1 MRPASFSRTH
11 CPAYRKPS
19 VSASEPA
26 NSAVV
31 LTCVPE
37 RVGLSRRT
45 GAPTFAPNRPR
56 MPEPMSAPTLAE
68 AVAQYGRDA
77 YLLTIANDGPHT
89 SFVSVDLKGNVIACA
104 IGKSAARNIASKPNV
119 SLFWPPRE
127 PGGYALVVNG
137 TATGRREPSGLTRAE
152 ITLTKSVLHRAGPK
166 PPQSDGTCP
175 SDCRRIAR
183 PT

>member
-1 MRPASFSRTH
+1 MFAPQSTKDAGTH
-11 CPAYRKPS
+11 
-19 VSASEPA
+19 VSPH
-26 NSAVV
+26 
-31 LTCVPE
+31 
-37 RVGLSRRT
+37 SRRT
-45 GAPTFAPNRPR
+45 
-56 MPEPMSAPTLAE
+56 
-68 AVAQYGRDA
+68 VAQYGRDA
-77 YLLTIANDGPHT
+77 YLLPIANDGPHT

-127 PGGYALVVNG
+127 PGGYALVLNG
-137 TATGRREPSGLTRAE
+137 TATGWHEPSGLTRAE

-166 PPQSDGTCP
+166 PPHSDGPCP

>member
-1 MRPASFSRTH
+1 
-11 CPAYRKPS
+11 
-19 VSASEPA
+19 
-26 NSAVV
+26 
-31 LTCVPE
+31 
-37 RVGLSRRT
+37 
-45 GAPTFAPNRPR
+45 
-56 MPEPMSAPTLAE
+56 MSAPTLAE

-77 YLLTIANDGPHT
+77 YLLTTANDGPHT
-89 SFVSVDLKGNVIACA
+89 SFVSVDLKGNVIACV

-166 PPQSDGTCP
+166 PPHSMGHAHQTAGASQGQHKHAVDRVVHRCQATLVVSP
-175 SDCRRIAR
+175 
-183 PT
+183 